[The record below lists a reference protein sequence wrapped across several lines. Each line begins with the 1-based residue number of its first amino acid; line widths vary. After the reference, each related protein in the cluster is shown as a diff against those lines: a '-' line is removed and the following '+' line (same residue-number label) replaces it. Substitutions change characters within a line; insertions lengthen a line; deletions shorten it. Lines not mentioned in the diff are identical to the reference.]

1 VPYRG
6 SLPALNDVVGGHVPM
21 MFVDFG
27 PATGALQSGKVRPL
41 GVTSKF
47 RVPGWE
53 SIPPLAEAG
62 VPGFEAVGWQMLVA
76 PAKTPR
82 PIVDKLHREL
92 MAVVAMPETKAQ
104 IENLSLLPLDTPP
117 VADMQ
122 KFVRS
127 EIDRWGKIVTAAG
140 IAGSQ

>member
-1 VPYRG
+1 
-6 SLPALNDVVGGHVPM
+6 
-21 MFVDFG
+21 
-27 PATGALQSGKVRPL
+27 
-41 GVTSKF
+41 
-47 RVPGWE
+47 
-53 SIPPLAEAG
+53 
-62 VPGFEAVGWQMLVA
+62 
-76 PAKTPR
+76 
-82 PIVDKLHREL
+82 

-104 IENLSLLPLDTPP
+104 IEKLSLLPLDTPP

>member
-1 VPYRG
+1 
-6 SLPALNDVVGGHVPM
+6 
-21 MFVDFG
+21 
-27 PATGALQSGKVRPL
+27 
-41 GVTSKF
+41 
-47 RVPGWE
+47 
-53 SIPPLAEAG
+53 
-62 VPGFEAVGWQMLVA
+62 MLTA

-104 IENLSLLPLDTPP
+104 IEKLSLLPLDTPP